1 MHTCHVI
8 PLTGHSLPEEQALS
22 DFFQHTFIM
31 CVWVSFDCTFH
42 CCVCFCPLR
51 HVQSC
56 VVYLLFSFFFP
67 SSTTDDDA
75 LWSVTKPILHESE
88 FSFFH
93 CFLFALTGNVL
104 HCSAHCS
111 ALERVNDKSQ
121 ARVSTHSR
129 SPKCAVCAVFRTCCW
144 WMHIQLANSAWA
156 EQRRR
161 RCLAITAPSLLLVVP
176 LPVQQLL
183 MQPNAGHRVLWFIFN
198 SCTLDYGSSHLSALD
213 CGRKLPFILFF
224 HCEHTLLH
232 FPLHLCR
239 QFVLV
244 CSLTYYI
251 FLLIG
256 LAEEQKMML
265 AFLSIYARVAL
276 FWRLPMVRS

>member
-1 MHTCHVI
+1 MWFHWLGIHY
-8 PLTGHSLPEEQALS
+8 PKSRHSLT
-22 DFFQHTFIM
+22 FFSTLLLCVFEYHSIAHFIAAFAFVLYVM
-31 CVWVSFDCTFH
+31 FSRVWFT
-42 CCVCFCPLR
+42 CCFP
-51 HVQSC
+51 S
-56 VVYLLFSFFFP
+56 FFP

-75 LWSVTKPILHESE
+75 LWSVTKPIPHESE

-213 CGRKLPFILFF
+213 CGCKLPFILFF

-256 LAEEQKMML
+256 LAGEQKMML